1 MKENI
6 IDTYTSYF
14 RKMVHNNA
22 CMILE
27 KYNKNARICKK
38 IYRFRN

>member
-27 KYNKNARICKK
+27 KYYIKDIIESFIDNYI
-38 IYRFRN
+38 